1 MAKNTIQMLK
11 VCFLVWE
18 LHLCYRIFNLKILLY
33 KGYKYNCELQSME
46 FILIQMHHTSLKKK
60 ITANS
65 DIIFI
70 IYFKQMDSKKQNSK
84 VSQTLLVFC

>member
-1 MAKNTIQMLK
+1 M
-11 VCFLVWE
+11 
-18 LHLCYRIFNLKILLY
+18 HLCYRIFNLKILLY

-46 FILIQMHHTSLKKK
+46 FILIQMHHISLKNK

-70 IYFKQMDSKKQNSK
+70 IYFKQMGSKKQNSK
-84 VSQTLLVFC
+84 VPKEASQDEPQSQLRMLWVII